1 MREATRSTNRI
12 GAALR
17 LTAGVLV
24 VIAGLALLT
33 GPAAATT
40 PNFGPPTEVTGSGG
54 GAGHFL
60 GVSCTDATDCT
71 AVGYDNNSQP
81 IYATETD
88 GTWGTATV
96 VTGSGGGAGYF
107 YGVSCTDASDCT
119 AVGTDGN
126 NQPIYATES
135 GGTWG
140 TATEVTGSG
149 GGGGVF
155 QSVSCTDASDCTAVG
170 NDENAQPIYATAPA
184 PSASAT
190 AASVTGSTVLGDG
203 TVSDTLTVKGTSG
216 GPTPTNVAGGV
227 DFYACHVSDSGTLDP
242 QLCPTAN
249 GTLYDDSEIL
259 SGSNG
264 TATATSSSFTPTATG
279 TWCFSATYSGDDNY
293 SGSSDNVTGTTNPNE
308 CVLITAATS
317 ATSTTPTVSSITLG
331 QSNTD
336 AAVVTGNAAGGSPT
350 GTVSFYECGPTA
362 SAQACTSMG
371 NPVGSAVSL
380 TAGAGNT
387 SSSTSVSFTPTG
399 TGYWCFAGYYSGD
412 SNYSASSDT
421 STVECFDVTAAK
433 PTITKFS
440 PVKGD
445 AGKKV
450 TIRGTNLSG
459 ASSVKFNG
467 VKAVIITDT
476 ATEITTKVPSHAK
489 TGFITVT
496 TAGGT
501 ARSATKYKVT

>member
-1 MREATRSTNRI
+1 
-12 GAALR
+12 
-17 LTAGVLV
+17 
-24 VIAGLALLT
+24 
-33 GPAAATT
+33 
-40 PNFGPPTEVTGSGG
+40 
-54 GAGHFL
+54 
-60 GVSCTDATDCT
+60 
-71 AVGYDNNSQP
+71 
-81 IYATETD
+81 
-88 GTWGTATV
+88 
-96 VTGSGGGAGYF
+96 
-107 YGVSCTDASDCT
+107 VSCTDASDCT
-119 AVGTDGN
+119 AVG
-126 NQPIYATES
+126 Y
-135 GGTWG
+135 
-140 TATEVTGSG
+140 
-149 GGGGVF
+149 
-155 QSVSCTDASDCTAVG
+155 
-170 NDENAQPIYATAPA
+170 DENAQPIYATAPA

-190 AASVTGSTVLGDG
+190 VASVTGSTVLGGG
-203 TVSDTLTVKGTSG
+203 TVSDTLTVTGTSG

-227 DFYACHVSDSGTLDP
+227 DFYACHVSNSGTLDP

-293 SGSSDNVTGTTNPNE
+293 SGSSDNVTGTPDPNE

-371 NPVGSAVSL
+371 NPVGSAVGL

-421 STVECFDVTAAK
+421 STDECFDVTAAK

-440 PVKGD
+440 PASGPVGTV
-445 AGKKV
+445 V
-450 TIRGTNLSG
+450 TIKGTNLSG
-459 ASSVKFNG
+459 ATKVTFNG
-467 VKAVIITDT
+467 VKGTITSDT
-476 ATEITTKVPSHAK
+476 ATKIKVKVPSGATTGKIKVVTPDGKVK
-489 TGFITVT
+489 TATAFTVT
-496 TAGGT
+496 
-501 ARSATKYKVT
+501 